1 MIKGNSTSVASLVRN
16 AESLSPDE
24 YKRVMTEVDLI
35 ARKSAAETDEMMR
48 EIKNEFL
55 LKACQS

>member
-16 AESLSPDE
+16 AEPLSPDE